1 MVLDGI
7 SFAAPPGL
15 EDRTHYVHRAE
26 GPREEL
32 TVELELPVGTATPA
46 VEVIAEQ
53 REAMAGFLDA
63 AFGVEAE
70 GETSLAGAS
79 AKFMRYFIVDDG
91 ERKYGKT
98 IVGNPG
104 AGDYVRLN
112 WKGEVDGSAVDA
124 CVDPIVASFR
134 AAAEGEPAAAPGLRT
149 RYAGSWAYEL
159 PERFSDPRVRTWT
172 DGDSL
177 RVQLRVAAVGDPPL
191 QLDALI
197 DRELELGRTQLARDD
212 RPLAN
217 GELAHLHQ
225 RGSLELEW
233 SAYVALL
240 RLESSLGGPREVA
253 IVATAPWP
261 EDATL
266 GRIVDALIATV
277 EVRP

>member
-1 MVLDGI
+1 MVVDGI
-7 SFAAPPGL
+7 AFVAPAGL
-15 EDRTHYVHRAE
+15 EDRTSYVHRAE

-32 TVELELPVGTATPA
+32 SVELELPIGAATPA
-46 VEVIAEQ
+46 AEVIAEQ

-70 GETSLAGAS
+70 GETTLAGSPAR
-79 AKFMRYFIVDDG
+79 FMRYFIVDEG

-104 AGDYVRLN
+104 AGDYVRIN
-112 WKGEVDGSAVDA
+112 WKGEVDGAVADGR
-124 CVDPIVASFR
+124 VDPIVASFR
-134 AAAEGEPAAAPGLRT
+134 AAVEVEPPPAAGLRT
-149 RYAGSWAYEL
+149 RYAGPWAYEL
-159 PERFSDPRVRTWT
+159 PERFSDPRVRIWT

-177 RVQLRVAAVGDPPL
+177 RVQLGVAPIGAAPL
-191 QLDALI
+191 EREALFAGQL
-197 DRELELGRTQLARDD
+197 EPGRTQLARDD
-212 RPLAN
+212 RRLAN

-233 SAYVALL
+233 SAYVVLL
-240 RLESSLGGPREVA
+240 RLESSLGGAREVS

-261 EDATL
+261 EDARL
-266 GRIVDALIATV
+266 GSIVEGLITSV